1 MTVSNFIV
9 FEGIDGAGTTTQL
22 NILKDKLKSKPSW
35 FTAEPTIKETGVF
48 LRKVLKGDIVLHPD
62 TTARLFAADRC
73 EHLYGKDG
81 ILEHA
86 QKGELVV
93 CDRYLFSNLA
103 YQSSE
108 CGASLPEELNKSFPL
123 PEIVFYFD
131 ISPDISIN
139 RITGR
144 GVTEIYEKKE
154 FLEKT
159 RANYIRIMKEY
170 EARTKIIYLDATES
184 IESISEKIWSAIKN
198 LPMIKK

>member
-1 MTVSNFIV
+1 MCTLI
-9 FEGIDGAGTTTQL
+9 Q
-22 NILKDKLKSKPSW
+22 
-35 FTAEPTIKETGVF
+35 
-48 LRKVLKGDIVLHPD
+48 HPFPPQP
-62 TTARLFAADRC
+62 LFVHELSTPRTADRC

-81 ILEHA
+81 IIEHT
-86 QKGELVV
+86 QNGEIVV

-108 CGASLPEELNKSFPL
+108 CGSSLPEELNKSFPL
-123 PEIVFYFD
+123 PQIVFYFD

-170 EARTKIIYLDATES
+170 EDKTKIIYLDATES
-184 IESISEKIWSAIKN
+184 IESISEKIWSAIEN

>member
-1 MTVSNFIV
+1 MIISNFIV

-22 NILKDKLKSKPSW
+22 NILKDKLKGKPAW
-35 FTAEPTIKETGVF
+35 FTFEPTARETGVF
-48 LRKVLKGDIVLHPD
+48 LRNVLKGDIVLHPD

-81 ILEHA
+81 IIERT
-86 QKGELVV
+86 QNGELVV

-108 CGASLPEELNKSFPL
+108 CGDSLPKELNKSFPL
-123 PEIVFYFD
+123 PQIVFYFD
-131 ISPDISIN
+131 LSPDISIN

-144 GVTEIYEKKE
+144 GVTEIYEKKD

-159 RANYIRIMKEY
+159 RSNYIRIMKEY
-170 EARTKIIYLDATES
+170 EDKTQIIYLDATQS
-184 IESISEKIWSAIKN
+184 VESISQKIWSVLEN
-198 LPMIKK
+198 LPMMKP